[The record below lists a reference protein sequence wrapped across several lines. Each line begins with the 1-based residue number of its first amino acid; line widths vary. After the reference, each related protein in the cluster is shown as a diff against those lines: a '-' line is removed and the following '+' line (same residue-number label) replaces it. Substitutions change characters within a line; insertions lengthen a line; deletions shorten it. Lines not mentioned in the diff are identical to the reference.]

1 MNTQNTDTNIILV
14 PEILESNGLSVRE
27 NNMDKNHSIPL
38 FTLVELVCDD
48 HENGLRFFV
57 QNHSRDCD
65 GTPLYD
71 LTTDTKLVGIDLSLS
86 DALNGCKKDLLS
98 GIFVAVDFGK
108 IRLHYHES
116 ALKIVREASVVIDSL
131 KAEGIIDEDCKVI
144 N

>member
-1 MNTQNTDTNIILV
+1 MNTQKPDANIIFV
-14 PEILESNGLSVRE
+14 PEMVESNGLTVRE
-27 NNMDKNHSIPL
+27 NNMVKNHSIPL

-86 DALNGCKKDLLS
+86 DALNDCKKDLLS